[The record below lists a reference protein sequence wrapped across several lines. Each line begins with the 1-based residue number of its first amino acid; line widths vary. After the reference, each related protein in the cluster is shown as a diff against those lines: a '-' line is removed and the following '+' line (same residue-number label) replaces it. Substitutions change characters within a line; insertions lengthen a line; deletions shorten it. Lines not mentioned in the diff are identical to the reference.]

1 MENENFEEIVI
12 ETIKS
17 LPDKF
22 REKLENLDIV
32 IEDKRINYYLK
43 NKKGSGQKL
52 TLGLYQGLPIT
63 KRAGKRR
70 VMPDKI
76 TIYKKSIEAVSHS
89 KEELEKNI
97 KRVVLH
103 EIGHYFGLD
112 EKKLKDLG
120 F

>member
-22 REKLENLDIV
+22 REKLENIDIV
-32 IEDKRINYYLK
+32 IEDKRTGYYLK
-43 NKKGSGQKL
+43 NKKDSGQKL

-63 KRAGKRR
+63 KRPGKRR

-76 TIYKKSIEAVSHS
+76 TIYKKSIEAVSRS

>member
-1 MENENFEEIVI
+1 MEKGKFEEIVI
-12 ETIKS
+12 ETIKK

-22 REKLENLDIV
+22 KEKLENIDVV
-32 IEDKRINYYLK
+32 IEEKRINRYLK
-43 NKKGSGQKL
+43 NNKDLDQKI

-63 KRAGKRR
+63 RRAGKRR
-70 VMPDKI
+70 LLPGKI